1 MVSAASQSEVLL
13 CRNLRGVYA
22 LMALVVFG
30 LVATPRA
37 LGNGENLYLDCPCQL
52 QSDGTTLTI
61 TVGVRSFLSTDSGPV
76 RIRVINWEEAP
87 RWFPFI
93 TRVGEVL
100 ITESVEA
107 GARLVGVSVET
118 SLTNRTPGLWSLEL
132 LLEEQVGELWQRQDH
147 IRMESSVDLYE
158 PFDLGEL
165 DYLEDTDGDGVGDV
179 NERTQG
185 TDPEDSSS
193 TAGASTIDLLTLYSQ
208 GFPDLFDGDPTTR
221 IQHVVTIAN
230 VIFEDSGLAIRLR
243 PVGMAQLELDER
255 DEFSYPEAWALNE
268 QVQRH
273 GSDLT
278 ALFRPTAQNEDLGGW
293 SYLGGFGERGRLS
306 REEAMRNVSTVMGI
320 SSGRTLAHELGH
332 ALGLGHAVWQQ
343 DTGTWR
349 WSRGHDVEN
358 DFNTVMSY
366 GRGAVSA
373 DVFSDPDAICR
384 GRQQIDRPCGVD
396 MDAVAGADAV
406 TSLDAV
412 RFQAAAFQDGY
423 PDTDYDGFV
432 DPVDDLPENPDEW
445 HDTDGD
451 GIGNNA
457 DDDDDGD
464 GVEDSADAF
473 PLDGT
478 ESADS
483 DADGVGDN
491 GDAFPDDPEEWADTD
506 GDGVGDN
513 GDAFPDDPSEWAD
526 TDGDS
531 VGDNSDL
538 YPDDPE
544 ESADTDGDGVGN
556 NSDPDADGDGVPN
569 ESDLFP
575 LDAEKVDIA
584 SYVFLAENSGDR
596 LGEALLAIGGDDAR
610 IVFGAPGFDS
620 SRGALYMVAV
630 ADLPVID
637 AADGNL
643 DREIKLAHA
652 TAGPGSWRI
661 VGEAEYD
668 YAGGSVA
675 SVGDLDGDDSVDLV
689 IGARWA
695 KNVNGFNSGA
705 VYVVS
710 GHDLE
715 AADAAD
721 GATDRSVSLVHVA
734 DQPRSWKLAGDDCD
748 YLGESVAVA
757 DIDGDD
763 TFDLVTGAPAR
774 CWFGERQGAG
784 YVVSLDALA
793 AVDADDGILHLRD
806 LVGRPGTYR
815 LNGETPGDHIGDA
828 VGVIG
833 DLDGDGNPEFGI
845 GASYANNY
853 AGIAY
858 LISASDL
865 GKADVADGEADGVV
879 ALGSIGAQPASW
891 KATGGPRARLGL
903 GLSIGP
909 GPGGVLLGGM
919 TSYMLAAADLARI
932 DAADGTVDGTLA
944 AEHFPDG
951 ANSWTLNQVR
961 RAVLVG
967 DMDGD
972 GSDDVSVDFL
982 GADFLFAP
990 ENLSELDPRDGEMD
1004 GQVNWGPIQRDE
1016 RTWHLQHPVKRGWFQ
1031 LFAGAGDVDADGL
1044 ADLLLVERSRWE
1056 NGLHDRVYLL
1066 MGADLQVLDNA
1077 DGRQD
1082 RRVRLG
1088 SVAGDTDGDGI
1099 GNTLDPDDDNDS
1111 ILDGDDEFQL
1121 DPAEWRD
1128 SDSDGV
1134 GDNADAFP
1142 DDWNE
1147 QFDTD
1152 RDGVGDRA
1160 DDDDDGDGIL
1170 DGEDEHPLDTDND
1183 GLDNRDDDDDD
1194 GDGVRDE
1201 EDDLPLDPMESVDT
1215 DGDGIG
1221 NNADVDDDNDGVE
1234 DGDDAFP
1241 LDPAESADSDGDGT
1255 GDIADAFP
1263 HDPDEHMDT
1272 DGDGIGN
1279 NADPDDDNDGVPDID
1294 DAFPFDPDGSSDM
1307 DGDGVDDSLDAF
1319 PEDETESV
1327 DTDGDGIGNNAD
1339 PDDDN
1344 DGVDDERDLF
1354 PLDAERWR
1362 LTSLKFVAE
1371 SGSDQLG
1378 AGLAG
1383 LGDLDGDGGSELLL
1397 GAPGLD
1403 PNGAAY
1409 LLSSRDLDIADDADG
1424 NRDGLVPV
1432 GHIASQPHSWK
1443 LLGEDGLSTGGAMSS
1458 AGDLNGDG
1466 VPEFTVGADA
1476 LRGAAFVVSGPDLLS
1491 ADANDGEADGVVA
1504 LADIAEGAA
1513 SWQLRGAGGGGLG
1526 TSIGSAPSHVL
1537 VGQPRDR
1544 LVGAPGT
1551 AHLLAGGQLSV
1562 LDAADG
1568 NVDGHLN
1575 MSYPDVP
1582 WLFTGENAV
1591 DYTGASLATA
1601 DFDGDGRTDL
1611 VIGAPRHDG
1620 LERDDGAV
1628 YVVGSRDFE
1637 TVVSFELAHA
1647 AVSEYSFKII
1657 GEGADDRLGWGVA
1670 VGDVAGDGQKDLVL
1684 VAASGLSSH
1693 AFVHVISSTP
1703 ATLLQLDGDDG
1714 NEDGLIRLGN
1724 EDRTG
1729 HWRIMYPEWWGQGS
1743 RPQGNVAVLD
1753 SDGDEYLD
1761 LLVPLSSSNRWPSF
1775 VLLPGVSVAGDT
1787 GGTLDLEALT
1797 VAGYAF
1803 CVEAGNVGNIEAAAA
1818 GDVDQDGRDDILL
1831 GVDSAAYLIMSADLD
1846 PLDAADGVKDGVIHL
1861 TNVEGV
1867 RR

>member
-1 MVSAASQSEVLL
+1 
-13 CRNLRGVYA
+13 
-22 LMALVVFG
+22 MALVVFG
-30 LVATPRA
+30 LVAAPRA
-37 LGNGENLYLDCPCQL
+37 LGNGDNLYLDCPCQL
-52 QSDGTTLTI
+52 QSDGMTLMI
-61 TVGVRSFLSTDSGPV
+61 AVGVRSFRSTDSGTV
-76 RIRVINWEEAP
+76 RVRVAKFTKDEDQQVRNIWADSAMIGEAL
-87 RWFPFI
+87 I
-93 TRVGEVL
+93 KDSIEAGERLASV
-100 ITESVEA
+100 TVEA
-107 GARLVGVSVET
+107 SP
-118 SLTNRTPGLWSLEL
+118 TNLATGLWWLAL
-132 LLEEQVGELWQRQDH
+132 YLEEQVGESWQRQDH

-193 TAGASTIDLLTLYSQ
+193 TPGASTIDLLTLYSQ

-230 VIFEDSGLAIRLR
+230 VIFEDSGLAVRFR
-243 PVGMAQLELDER
+243 PVGMEQLEPD
-255 DEFSYPEAWALNE
+255 ALAE

-278 ALFRPTAQNEDLGGW
+278 ALFEPAIPGVCGW
-293 SYLGGFGERGRLS
+293 SYLGGVGERGRLF
-306 REEAMRNVSTVMGI
+306 REQAMQNLSTVMGMC
-320 SSGRTLAHELGH
+320 SGDTLAHELGH
-332 ALGLGHAVWQQ
+332 ALGLGHSNWQ
-343 DTGTWR
+343 DEIGTWR
-349 WSRGHDVEN
+349 WSRGHAVSD
-358 DFNTVMSY
+358 DFVTIMSY
-366 GRGAVSA
+366 GRAGGFHL
-373 DVFSDPDAICR
+373 DVFSDPDASCR
-384 GRQQIDRPCGVD
+384 GAQETDRPCGVD

-406 TSLDAV
+406 ASLDAV

-423 PDTDYDGFV
+423 PDTDDDGFV

-513 GDAFPDDPSEWAD
+513 SDQYPDDPSEWAD
-526 TDGDS
+526 TDGDG

-544 ESADTDGDGVGN
+544 EWADTDGDGVGN

-596 LGEALLAIGGDDAR
+596 LGEALLSIGGDEPR
-610 IVFGAPGFDS
+610 IVVGAPEFDS
-620 SRGALYMVAV
+620 SRGVLYMIAV
-630 ADLPVID
+630 ADLAVID
-637 AADGNL
+637 AADGNV

-689 IGARWA
+689 IGARRA
-695 KNVNGFNSGA
+695 KNVNGSNSRAGA

-748 YLGESVAVA
+748 NLGESVAVA

-763 TFDLVTGAPAR
+763 TFDLVTGAPTR
-774 CWFGERQGAG
+774 CWFGERHSAG

-815 LNGETPGDHIGDA
+815 LNEETPGDYIGDA

-865 GKADVADGEADGVV
+865 DKADVADGEADGVV
-879 ALGSIGAQPASW
+879 WLDYLSEQPASW
-891 KATGGPRARLGL
+891 KATGSAGSGL
-903 GLSIGP
+903 GRSLGP
-909 GPGGVLLGGM
+909 GPGGLLLGGGW
-919 TSYMLAAADLARI
+919 TSYMVAAADLAGM
-932 DAADGTVDGTLA
+932 DEADGAVDGTVA
-944 AEHFPDG
+944 EEHFPGG
-951 ANSWTLNQVR
+951 ANSWALPDMER
-961 RAVLVG
+961 PPAFVG
-967 DMDGD
+967 DVDGD
-972 GSDDVSVDFL
+972 ESDDVYFVRS
-982 GADFLFAP
+982 GHASLFAP
-990 ENLSELDPRDGEMD
+990 DTLTELDSRDHIPHD
-1004 GQVNWGPIQRDE
+1004 GRVASASIDSDS
-1016 RTWHLQHPVKRGWFQ
+1016 RTWRLERSIP
-1031 LFAGAGDVDADGL
+1031 GARFGAPASAADVDSDGF
-1044 ADLLLVERSRWE
+1044 ADLLFVERPHWE
-1056 NGLHDRVYLL
+1056 DGLHDRVYLL
-1066 MGADLQVLDNA
+1066 MGADLQGLDHA
-1077 DGRQD
+1077 DGRLD
-1082 RRVRLG
+1082 RHVRLG
-1088 SVAGDTDGDGI
+1088 NVAGDTDGDGV
-1099 GNTLDPDDDNDS
+1099 GNTLDPDDDNDG

-1128 SDSDGV
+1128 SDGDRV

-1142 DDWNE
+1142 HDWNE

-1152 RDGVGDRA
+1152 GDGVGDRA
-1160 DDDDDGDGIL
+1160 DDDDDGDGLL
-1170 DGEDEHPLDTDND
+1170 DGEDEYPFDTDND

-1221 NNADVDDDNDGVE
+1221 NNADVDDDNDGVA

-1241 LDPAESADSDGDGT
+1241 LDPAESEDSDGDGT
-1255 GDIADAFP
+1255 GDNADVFP
-1263 HDPDEHMDT
+1263 DDPDEQVDT
-1272 DGDGIGN
+1272 DRDGIGN

-1344 DGVDDERDLF
+1344 DGVDDESDLF

-1362 LTSLKFVAE
+1362 LTSLKFVPE
-1371 SGSDQLG
+1371 SGSDTLG

-1383 LGDLDGDGGSELLL
+1383 LGDLDGDGRSELLL

-1432 GHIASQPHSWK
+1432 GHIASQPYSWK

-1466 VPEFTVGADA
+1466 IPEFIVGAWA
-1476 LRGAAFVVSGPDLLS
+1476 YNGVAFVVSGPDLLS

-1513 SWQLRGAGGGGLG
+1513 SWRLRGAWRGGLG
-1526 TSIGSAPSHVL
+1526 SSIGSAPGHVL
-1537 VGQPRDR
+1537 VGQAGVRNGD
-1544 LVGAPGT
+1544 ATGT
-1551 AHLLAGGQLSV
+1551 AHLIAGGQLSV

-1568 NVDGHLN
+1568 DVDGRLYLHD
-1575 MSYPDVP
+1575 PDVP
-1582 WLFTGENAV
+1582 WLFTGENAR
-1591 DYTGASLATA
+1591 DYAGASLATS

-1611 VIGAPRHDG
+1611 VIGAPGHD
-1620 LERDDGAV
+1620 LLAREEGAI

-1637 TVVSFELAHA
+1637 AGVRFELADA

-1657 GEGADDRLGWGVA
+1657 GEGTNDQLGWDVA
-1670 VGDVAGDGQKDLVL
+1670 VGDVDGDGQEDLVL
-1684 VAASGLSSH
+1684 RASSGLRSR
-1693 AFVHVISSTP
+1693 AFVHIVSGTR
-1703 ATLLQLDGDDG
+1703 ANLLQLDS
-1714 NEDGLIRLGN
+1714 EDGSEDGVIRLRN
-1724 EDRTG
+1724 EDRIG
-1729 HWRIMYPEWWGQGS
+1729 HWRVTYPEWWRQGS
-1743 RPQGNVAVLD
+1743 RPRGKVAVLD
-1753 SDGDEYLD
+1753 SDGDDRLD
-1761 LLVPLSSSNRWPSF
+1761 LLVPLSTSNERPSF

-1787 GGTLDLEALT
+1787 GSTLSLEALT
-1797 VAGYAF
+1797 AAGYAF
-1803 CVEAGNVGNIEAAAA
+1803 YVEAHDVWKFEAAAA
-1818 GDVDQDGRDDILL
+1818 GDVDGDGREDILL
-1831 GVDSAAYLIMSADLD
+1831 GLEGRAAYLIMSADLEH
-1846 PLDAADGVKDGVIHL
+1846 LDAADGRRDGVIHL
-1861 TNVEGV
+1861 SSVAGS